1 MYDLMLDSRT
11 AEIEGQLHILWS
23 VLQDARIGGK
33 RGDCCGVK
41 EEAEGYQQS

>member
-33 RGDCCGVK
+33 RGYCCGVK
-41 EEAEGYQQS
+41 EEAEVFQQS

>member
-23 VLQDARIGGK
+23 VLQDARFGGR
-33 RGDCCGVK
+33 RGDCSGVK
-41 EEAEGYQQS
+41 EKAEVFQQS